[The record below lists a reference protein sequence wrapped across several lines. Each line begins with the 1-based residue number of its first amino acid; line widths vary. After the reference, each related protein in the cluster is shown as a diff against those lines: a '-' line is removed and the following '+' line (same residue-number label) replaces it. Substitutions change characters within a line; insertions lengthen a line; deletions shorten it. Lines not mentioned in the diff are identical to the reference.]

1 MSSIFR
7 KDDNIKNHPKRNVF
21 DLSFQNNLTLKM
33 GHLYPVFKKVVYPGD
48 SLKIDPSFGLRYL
61 PQVFPVQTRQRASLK
76 FYYVRNRNL
85 WKDWPDFIGKT
96 KNGLVP
102 PYLHFHDTANR
113 LLRPSGLADYLGL
126 PIHVKPTKKGRQFLK
141 AAQPNFVRGNDYAF
155 IPNSDTTL
163 SNDKGDPFSIL
174 TRKYIGTKF
183 GLPTDNETDI
193 VPMTWLYGGAST
205 GSAVAMPEYLD
216 NSLGIGAYYRP
227 TTWNTEQIYLG
238 LYRKPLIPMNGEFE
252 VNFNYDA
259 YGMAVFAILRDTTG
273 VDYLRPLRNEQGNNI
288 VNISTPVSVKTLVTL
303 EGTTTP
309 RVESISVQLQSVVGY
324 VAIDRYAQGI
334 EVPELPSFE
343 MSISLAENTDV
354 CWCDVAYE
362 DWPFANEVKPDGLR
376 LSALYPRAIE
386 AVYNALIRHPE
397 NNPFMIDGQPEYNK
411 YNVSTDGGPCNT
423 FKLLEHYQCNWADD
437 RFTTALPS
445 PQQGNAPLVGLTGTT
460 GATFVIGNEDGSQ
473 QRIKLSVDIETGDVV
488 GVLDGSSA
496 SPDLVSEIWNAV
508 DYGISIN
515 DIRNVNSYQ
524 RWKEVNMR
532 GLKYK
537 DQISNHYG
545 VSVRYDV
552 LDMPEFIGGVSRDV
566 NVSQI
571 TQTVENEY
579 GNLGDYG
586 GQSYIMGNGHSIEH
600 YCDEHGF
607 VIGMLC
613 VYPMPLY
620 QDTLSKDWLIND
632 ALDYYFPE
640 FGKIGPQPIT
650 NKELAF
656 SQSVLEGNEND
667 TFGYQR
673 AWYDMLESLDEIH
686 GLFQSDFR
694 NYLIGRDFLQ
704 VPTLGSDFLTIDP
717 EDINNT
723 FYTDDDKDKILGQ
736 LYFDFSMKR
745 PVPLTG
751 IPSIE

>member
-7 KDDNIKNHPKRNVF
+7 KDDNVENHPKRNVF

-33 GHLYPVFKKVVYPGD
+33 GHIYPVFKKVVYPGD
-48 SLKIDPSFGLRYL
+48 SVKINPSFGLRYL

-96 KNGLVP
+96 KQGLVP
-102 PYLHFHDTANR
+102 PYLYFHDVSNR
-113 LLRPSGLADYLGL
+113 FLRPSGLADYMGL
-126 PIHVKPTKKGRQFLK
+126 PIHVKPSVKGRQSLK
-141 AAQPNFVRGNDYAF
+141 AAVPNFVKGNDYAF
-155 IPNSDTTL
+155 IPNSDVTL
-163 SNDKGDPFSIL
+163 SNEKGDPFSIL
-174 TRKYIGTKF
+174 TRKYIGVKF
-183 GLPTDNETDI
+183 GVPTLSDADI
-193 VPMTWLYGGAST
+193 VPMSWFYGGASP
-205 GSAVAMPEYLD
+205 SSQIEMPEYLT
-216 NSLGIGAYYRP
+216 NQSIGNIYRNI
-227 TTWNTEQIYLG
+227 TYSTEQIYLS
-238 LYRKPLIPMNGEFE
+238 LYRKPLIPQNGEFTVRYTYAPGE
-252 VNFNYDA
+252 IENYL
-259 YGMAVFAILRDTTG
+259 ILRDSAG
-273 VDYLRPLRNEQGNNI
+273 MDYLYPLRAERGESI
-288 VNISTPVSVKTLVTL
+288 VNLSFYQRVKSMADD
-303 EGTTTP
+303 GTFLNID
-309 RVESISVQLQSVVGY
+309 VYFKSVVGCIT
-324 VAIDRYAQGI
+324 IDRTATGLQLSQY
-334 EVPELPSFE
+334 PSLDFN
-343 MSISLAENTDV
+343 ISLTENLDI
-354 CWCDVAYE
+354 CWCDVHYS

-376 LSALYPRAIE
+376 LSALYPRALE
-386 AVYNALIRHPE
+386 AVYNALIRHAE
-397 NNPFMIDGQPEYNK
+397 NNPFMIGGQPEYNK
-411 YNVSTDGGPCNT
+411 YNRSVEGGPVDT
-423 FKLLEHYQCNWADD
+423 FHLLEHYQCNWADD
-437 RFTTALPS
+437 RFTTSLPS

-473 QRIKLSVDIETGDVV
+473 QKIKLSVDSATGNVV
-488 GVLDGSSA
+488 GVVDGSSA
-496 SPDLVSEIWNAV
+496 TPDAVSEMWNAI

-515 DIRNVNSYQ
+515 DLRNVNSYQ
-524 RWKEVNMR
+524 RWKEVNIR
-532 GLKYK
+532 GFKYK
-537 DQISNHYG
+537 DQINNHYG
-545 VSVRYDV
+545 VSVRFDV

-571 TQTVENEY
+571 TQTVENEF
-579 GNLGDYG
+579 GKLGEYG
-586 GQSYIMGNGHSIEH
+586 GNSYIMGDGHSIEH

-607 VIGMLC
+607 IIGLLC

-640 FGKIGPQPIT
+640 FGKIGPQSIT
-650 NKELAF
+650 NKEIAF

-673 AWYDMLESLDEIH
+673 AWYDMLESLDEVH
-686 GLFQSDFR
+686 GLFQTDFR

-723 FYTDDDKDKILGQ
+723 FYTEDDKDKILGQ
-736 LYFDFSMKR
+736 LYFDVSMKR